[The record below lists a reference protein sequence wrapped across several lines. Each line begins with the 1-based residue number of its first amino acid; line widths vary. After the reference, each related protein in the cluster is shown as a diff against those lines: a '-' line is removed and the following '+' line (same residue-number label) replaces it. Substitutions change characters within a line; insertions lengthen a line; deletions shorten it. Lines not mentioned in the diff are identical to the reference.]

1 MSDMGTRVG
10 AMMLLAGFLLAVCGC
25 GGTASHKSDVPA
37 TRGSAVESESGDFA
51 NTNPAALRAYLR
63 AWGQSRQR
71 LWDDVGRITGDDD
84 GVDFSATRDSS
95 WPRWQ
100 RIYEKTAIAFRNH
113 ERRLAAL
120 ATPPPM
126 RPAHD
131 AYTAA
136 VHREATRFKDIAD
149 ALAGTDPE
157 TLNRADMA
165 LQDSQG
171 QFDYDGAHW
180 ESAVIAA
187 CRASGVRVPEF
198 VRRKYISNGHRTG

>member
-10 AMMLLAGFLLAVCGC
+10 AMVLLAGFLLVVFGC
-25 GGTASHKSDVPA
+25 GGTSSRKSDAPA
-37 TRGSAVESESGDFA
+37 TRVSAVESESGDFA
-51 NTNPAALRAYLR
+51 NANPAALRAYLR
-63 AWGQSRQR
+63 AWRTSRQR
-71 LWDDVGRITGDDD
+71 LRNDIGRITGDDE

-100 RIYEKTAIAFRNH
+100 RIYEETAIAFRNH
-113 ERRLAAL
+113 ERRLSTL

-136 VHREATRFKDIAD
+136 VHREAKRFQGMAD
-149 ALAGTDPE
+149 ALAGTDPA
-157 TLNRADMA
+157 TLNRAAMA
-165 LQDSQG
+165 LQDSQM
-171 QFDYDGAHW
+171 QFDYDGVEW

>member
-1 MSDMGTRVG
+1 MGTRVG
-10 AMMLLAGFLLAVCGC
+10 AMVLLAGFLLAACGC
-25 GGTASHKSDVPA
+25 GGTASRKSDVPA
-37 TRGSAVESESGDFA
+37 TKVSAVERQSGDFA
-51 NTNPAALRAYLR
+51 ATNPAALRAYLR
-63 AWGQSRQR
+63 TWEESWRRRG
-71 LWDDVGRITGDDD
+71 DDIWRITGDDE

-100 RIYEKTAIAFRNH
+100 RIYEETASAFRNH

-136 VHREATRFKDIAD
+136 VHREATRFQEIAD
-149 ALAGTDPE
+149 ALAGTDPA
-157 TLNRADMA
+157 TLNRAEMA
-165 LQDSQG
+165 LQDSQM

-180 ESAVIAA
+180 ESAVIPA
-187 CRASGVRVPEF
+187 CRASGVSVPEF
-198 VRRKYISNGHRTG
+198 VRRKYISNGHRSG